1 MNPSSNAVTR
11 RSADAFATLWI
22 FFRLGCTSFGGPIAH
37 LGYFRHEFVGTKGA
51 GRDAVSTSERRVSCK
66 RRLAW
71 RLRPLP
77 ENEDIMLPSERRQFL
92 KLVSATAAASALPSG
107 VLAQAAP
114 DAAAKPPGYRAP
126 SAVRALRIANL
137 EDLEAQAAK
146 VIPQGAFA
154 YIAAGADG
162 QWTLRENRRAF
173 DRYALQ
179 PQYLVGKPAP
189 DLKITLLGQ
198 ELSLP
203 IITAPM
209 GAHGLAHVSA
219 EEGTARGT
227 GEAGTLM
234 TVSTAANQTIEAIAK
249 ATKGPKWFQLYLH
262 DDRGPSRELLQRAK
276 AAGYSAVVFTIDAF
290 APGAS
295 DEAARL
301 RFSFP
306 PSLPLVNSK
315 TAMFK
320 KSLSWEDVD
329 FIRETTDLP
338 LIIKGVLTPDIAT
351 RAIERGAAAIQV
363 SNHGGRQLDGVPA
376 AIDALPRVAQAVKG
390 RVPVIM
396 DSGIRRGTDA
406 FKALALGA
414 DAVALGRPVLYAL
427 ALGGWMGVKS
437 AYDRIRDE
445 LVRTMLIAG
454 TSSVQEIRE
463 EFLWRD

>member
-1 MNPSSNAVTR
+1 MI
-11 RSADAFATLWI
+11 AF
-22 FFRLGCTSFGGPIAH
+22 
-37 LGYFRHEFVGTKGA
+37 
-51 GRDAVSTSERRVSCK
+51 ERRRFLKTVTGAAAVGS
-66 RRLAW
+66 
-71 RLRPLP
+71 
-77 ENEDIMLPSERRQFL
+77 LPSLSF
-92 KLVSATAAASALPSG
+92 
-107 VLAQAAP
+107 AQAAP

-126 SAVRALRIANL
+126 SAVRALPIANL
-137 EDLEAQAAK
+137 EDLEKQAAK
-146 VIPQGAFA
+146 VIPEGAYA

-162 QWTLRENRRAF
+162 QWTLRENRKAF
-173 DRYALQ
+173 DRYPLQ

-189 DLKITLLGQ
+189 DLRITLLGQ
-198 ELSLP
+198 QLSMP

-234 TVSTAANQTIEAIAK
+234 TVSTAANKTIEAIAK

-276 AAGYSAVVFTIDAF
+276 AAGYTAVVFTIDAF

-295 DEAARL
+295 DEATRL

-315 TAMFK
+315 TASFK
-320 KSLSWEDVD
+320 KSLSWQDVD
-329 FIRETTDLP
+329 FIRQTSDLP

-351 RAIERGAAAIQV
+351 RSIERGAAAIQV

-376 AIDALPRVAQAVKG
+376 ALDALPGVVEAVKG

-396 DSGIRRGTDA
+396 DSGIRRGTDV

-427 ALGGWMGVKS
+427 SLGGWMGVKS

-445 LVRTMLIAG
+445 LIRTMLIAG
-454 TSSVQEIRE
+454 TSSVQEVRE
-463 EFLWRD
+463 QFLWRG

>member
-1 MNPSSNAVTR
+1 MAN
-11 RSADAFATLWI
+11 
-22 FFRLGCTSFGGPIAH
+22 
-37 LGYFRHEFVGTKGA
+37 
-51 GRDAVSTSERRVSCK
+51 ERR
-66 RRLAW
+66 
-71 RLRPLP
+71 
-77 ENEDIMLPSERRQFL
+77 EFL
-92 KLVSATAAASALPSG
+92 KLASLTAAASALPSG

-114 DAAAKPPGYRAP
+114 DAAKKPAGYRAP
-126 SAVRALRIANL
+126 SGVRALHIANL

-146 VIPQGAFA
+146 AIPKGAFA

-173 DRYALQ
+173 DRYPLR

-189 DLKITLLGQ
+189 DLRTTLLGQ
-198 ELSLP
+198 QLSMP

-234 TVSTAANQTIEAIAK
+234 TVSTAANKTIEAIAK
-249 ATKGPKWFQLYLH
+249 ATPGPKWFQLYLH
-262 DDRGPSRELLQRAK
+262 EDRGPSRELLQRAK
-276 AAGYSAVVFTIDAF
+276 AAGYTAVVFTIDAF

-295 DEAARL
+295 DEGTRL

-306 PSLPLVNSK
+306 PGLPLVNSK
-315 TAMFK
+315 TATFK
-320 KSLSWEDVD
+320 KSLSWDDVD
-329 FIRETTDLP
+329 FIRKTTDLP
-338 LIIKGVLTPDIAT
+338 LVIKGVLDADLAM

-376 AIDALPRVAQAVKG
+376 AIDALPGVAQALKG
-390 RVPVIM
+390 RVPIIM
-396 DSGIRRGTDA
+396 DSGIRRGTDV

-427 ALGGWMGVKS
+427 SLGGWMGVKS

-454 TSSVQEIRE
+454 TANVKEVRE
-463 EFLWRD
+463 GFLWRG

>member
-1 MNPSSNAVTR
+1 MIEFQR
-11 RSADAFATLWI
+11 RS
-22 FFRLGCTSFGGPIAH
+22 
-37 LGYFRHEFVGTKGA
+37 
-51 GRDAVSTSERRVSCK
+51 
-66 RRLAW
+66 
-71 RLRPLP
+71 
-77 ENEDIMLPSERRQFL
+77 FL
-92 KLVSATAAASALPSG
+92 KLAAATTALSALPSRSF
-107 VLAQAAP
+107 AQAAP

-126 SAVRALRIANL
+126 SAVRSLHIANL
-137 EDLEAQAAK
+137 EDLEEQAAK

-154 YIAAGADG
+154 YIKAGADG

-173 DRYALQ
+173 DRYPLQ

-189 DLKITLLGQ
+189 DLRVTLLGEQ
-198 ELSLP
+198 LSMP
-203 IITAPM
+203 ILTAPM

-234 TVSTAANQTIEAIAK
+234 TVSTAANKTIEAIAK

-295 DEAARL
+295 DEGMRL

-315 TAMFK
+315 TATFK
-320 KSLSWEDVD
+320 KSLGWEDVD
-329 FIRETTDLP
+329 FIRKTSDLP
-338 LIIKGVLTPDIAT
+338 LIIKGVLTPEIAT

-376 AIDALPRVAQAVKG
+376 ALDALPRVVEAVKE

-396 DSGIRRGTDA
+396 DSGIRRGTDV
-406 FKALALGA
+406 FKAIALGA

-427 ALGGWMGVKS
+427 SLGGWMGVKS

-445 LVRTMLIAG
+445 LTRTMLIAG
-454 TSSVQEIRE
+454 TSSVKEIRE
-463 EFLWRD
+463 EFLWRG

>member
-1 MNPSSNAVTR
+1 MN
-11 RSADAFATLWI
+11 L
-22 FFRLGCTSFGGPIAH
+22 H
-37 LGYFRHEFVGTKGA
+37 
-51 GRDAVSTSERRVSCK
+51 
-66 RRLAW
+66 
-71 RLRPLP
+71 
-77 ENEDIMLPSERRQFL
+77 RRQFL
-92 KLVSATAAASALPSG
+92 ELASAAAAAAALPSSRA
-107 VLAQAAP
+107 LAQAAP
-114 DAAAKPPGYRAP
+114 DALAKPAGYRAP
-126 SAVRALRIANL
+126 SAVRELHIANL

-146 VIPQGAFA
+146 VIPKGAFA

-173 DRYALQ
+173 DRYALR

-189 DLKITLLGQ
+189 DLRVTLLGQ
-198 ELSLP
+198 QLSMP
-203 IITAPM
+203 VITAPM
-209 GAHGLAHVSA
+209 GAHGLAHASA

-234 TVSTAANQTIEAIAK
+234 TTSTAANRTIEAIAR

-295 DEAARL
+295 DEGTRL

-306 PSLPLVNSK
+306 PSLPLVNSR
-315 TAMFK
+315 TAQFK
-320 KSLSWEDVD
+320 KSLGWEDVE
-329 FIRETTDLP
+329 FIRNTTDLP
-338 LIIKGVLTPDIAT
+338 LVIKGVLTPEIAT

-376 AIDALPRVAQAVKG
+376 AIDALAAVAQAVKG
-390 RVPVIM
+390 RVPIVM
-396 DSGIRRGTDA
+396 DSGIRRGTDV

-414 DAVALGRPVLYAL
+414 DAVALGRPLLYAL

-454 TSSVQEIRE
+454 TGNVKEVRE
-463 EFLWRD
+463 DFLWRG